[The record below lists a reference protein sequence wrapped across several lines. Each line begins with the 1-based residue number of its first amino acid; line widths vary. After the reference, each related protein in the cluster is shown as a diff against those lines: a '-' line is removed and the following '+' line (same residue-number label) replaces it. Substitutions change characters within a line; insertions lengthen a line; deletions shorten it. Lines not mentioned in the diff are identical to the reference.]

1 MGYSHGKCSFV
12 ILTNEKYKQPTVEY
26 ITRKPL
32 SNARGSGSAL
42 FFRGGSST
50 KLHIRAEG
58 QGKPLVLS
66 VTGDERHDTITVE
79 LLM

>member
-12 ILTNEKYKQPTVEY
+12 ILANEKYKQPTVEY

-42 FFRGGSST
+42 SFRGGSIT
-50 KLHIRAEG
+50 KLHIHTAG
-58 QGKPLVLS
+58 QGKPLVLL
-66 VTGDERHDTITVE
+66 VTGDERHDTITYE